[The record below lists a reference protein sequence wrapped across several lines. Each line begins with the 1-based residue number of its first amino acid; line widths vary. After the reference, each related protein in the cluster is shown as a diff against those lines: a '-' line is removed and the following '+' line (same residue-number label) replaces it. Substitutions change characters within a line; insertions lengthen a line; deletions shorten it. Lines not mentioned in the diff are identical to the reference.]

1 MSQSI
6 IDFLNSSLGIISI
19 RLLCISFIGSGA
31 NLIIQRTFDRL
42 ELYEN
47 SKNKVKLQIK
57 ADLISYAVNIGL
69 SIMVSNLYNKNALL
83 IDNIIEGVLY
93 GLGALT
99 AQYIFTSGMFL
110 NLIKIWRKK

>member
-1 MSQSI
+1 MSQTI
-6 IDFLNSSLGIISI
+6 LDFLNSSLGIISI
-19 RLLCISFIGSGA
+19 RLLSVSFIGAGA

-42 ELYEN
+42 ELYSN
-47 SKNKVKLQIK
+47 AKKRIGLQIK

-69 SIMVSNLYNKNALL
+69 SIMVSNLYNKDMPL
-83 IDNIIEGVLY
+83 IDRLTEGLLY

-110 NLIKIWRKK
+110 NFIKIWRKK